1 MTITALKSLNMNEP
15 KSPSP
20 KPTSPMPPSGASSD
34 LIDIRSFEGASGLQL
49 IHGYGGNS
57 FRISGER
64 YSGSVLVHPRQ
75 TAIWTPSA
83 KPETLVIDD
92 LLPHFGDD
100 FPPLFVLGVGG
111 APIDPMNDLS
121 AALRLHGIALE
132 VMSTPAACRTWNVLM
147 SEGRNAVTGLYAV
160 T

>member
-1 MTITALKSLNMNEP
+1 MVFKSLNMNEP

-20 KPTSPMPPSGASSD
+20 KEPGDASSD
-34 LIDIRSFEGASGLQL
+34 LVDIRSFDGASDLQL

-75 TAIWTPSA
+75 TAIWTPPA
-83 KPETLVIDD
+83 KPETLTIDN

-100 FPPLFVLGVGG
+100 FPPLLILGVGG
-111 APIDPMNDLS
+111 APMDPMNDLS

-147 SEGRNAVTGLYAV
+147 SEGRTAVTGLYDVA
-160 T
+160 

>member
-1 MTITALKSLNMNEP
+1 MALKSLNMNEP

-20 KPTSPMPPSGASSD
+20 KLPSHKPPSDASSD
-34 LIDIRSFEGASGLQL
+34 LVDIRSFEGANGLQL
-49 IHGYGGNS
+49 IHGYGGNT

-64 YSGSVLVHPRQ
+64 YSGSVLVQPRQ
-75 TAIWTPSA
+75 TAIWTPPA
-83 KPETLVIDD
+83 KPETLTIDD

-100 FPPLFVLGVGG
+100 FPPLFLLGVGG
-111 APIDPMNDLS
+111 ALMDPMNDL
-121 AALRLHGIALE
+121 AATLRHHGIALE

-147 SEGRNAVTGLYAV
+147 SEGRDAITGLYDV

>member
-1 MTITALKSLNMNEP
+1 
-15 KSPSP
+15 
-20 KPTSPMPPSGASSD
+20 MPPSDASSD
-34 LIDIRSFEGASGLQL
+34 LVDIRSFEGASGLQL

-57 FRISGER
+57 FRISGKR

-75 TAIWTPSA
+75 TAIWTPPV
-83 KPETLVIDD
+83 KPEAFVIDD

-100 FPPLFVLGVGG
+100 FPPLFILGVGG
-111 APIDPMNDLS
+111 APMDPMNDLS

-147 SEGRNAVTGLYAV
+147 SEGRNAVTGLYDVA
-160 T
+160 